1 MVRQAFEGSEF
12 GRRRKGFFSRRG
24 PASLRLPAVREMA
37 RGTRGLDLSYRLKT
51 KKSKKQKIKKESM
64 NEPSIDPERAAGSR

>member
-1 MVRQAFEGSEF
+1 MVRPAFEGSEF

-51 KKSKKQKIKKESM
+51 KRVKTKDQKESM